1 MEPNKILNESILEA
15 VNNQISSNNPPETKK
30 TLKRLVDL
38 GYSDLDAK
46 KLIGQCLLS
55 EMYTLMKER
64 KPFNKDRF
72 VASLNNLPDTPY
84 RDEEA

>member
-1 MEPNKILNESILEA
+1 MEPNKKLKESILEA
-15 VNNQISSNNPPETKK
+15 VNNQINSNNPPETKK
-30 TLKRLVDL
+30 TLKRLVVL

-55 EMYTLMKER
+55 EMYINMKEK

-72 VASLNNLPDTPY
+72 VASLNNLPDPPY
-84 RDEEA
+84 GDGEE

>member
-1 MEPNKILNESILEA
+1 MKRNKILDNSILEA
-15 VNNQISSNNPPETKK
+15 VNNQIKINNPPETKA

-46 KLIGQCLLS
+46 KLIGQCLLL
-55 EMYTLMKER
+55 EMHTIMKEQ

-72 VASLNNLPDTPY
+72 VASLNNLPDPPSENKE
-84 RDEEA
+84 D